1 MNTHNAAGIE
11 AAARLG
17 AQRVTLARELSVL
30 EIAHLAEVAD
40 GYGMEVESFAHG
52 ALCVCYSGQCFM
64 SSLIGGRSANRGLCA
79 QACRCPTRCTT
90 WRCARTCPR
99 RASICCPA
107 ALCAIDLLPELVEAG
122 VTSFKIEGRMKSPE
136 YVFAVT
142 QTYRAVLDRT
152 LAERAAGSGKD
163 VRAAEDEHRTL
174 AEAFSR
180 GFTTAYL
187 ENQRGNDI
195 MSYGRPNNR
204 GVFVGRVTSAKNGV
218 ATVAA
223 ERPLAPGDV
232 LEFWTNKGHFAYTL
246 DQVSLDK
253 QGNVRMAPDRPVG
266 KGDRVFRVRSA
277 EAAFEDDVFEPRVA
291 VTGRV
296 VLRIGQPLR
305 VEFSLAPSAAARHP
319 ERSEAQPS
327 EVEGSRAAT
336 AHTPPI
342 GAAEGVAIEPAR
354 TKPVTVDDVRAHVD
368 RLGQTPFL
376 LESLEVE
383 LDEGVGIGFSQLHR
397 VRAAALDDLAQQ
409 LLAPTRNRAL
419 PRVRERTALAPAR
432 PRGVRIAAWARILP
446 AHARRSGQALT
457 SSTCLRSTTSAARPW
472 WWANVLPLQSK
483 RAIRSRPS
491 WRCQL
496 LNTTRFRARARRPST
511 SILGATSSQASLC
524 SWRIWPASCA
534 PPSWDARS
542 KYLAAHPHH
551 ESAIA
556 RSGRRAGSAPGVA
569 VARAHAGPDRRHRR
583 RCTG

>member
-1 MNTHNAAGIE
+1 MSHAIELLAPAGNAAALRAAVRGGADAVYLGLDSFNARRGADNFTLETLADACAYAHLRGVRVYVTFNTAVLPSEVARALETVRQAYRAGADAFIVQDIGIASEISRALPEARLHISTQMNTHNAAGIE

-79 QACRCPTRCTT
+79 QACRLPYTLHNVALRKNL
-90 WRCARTCPR
+90 
-99 RASICCPA
+99 PA
-107 ALCAIDLLPELVEAG
+107 PGEHLLSPQDLCAIDLLPELVEAG

-305 VEFSLAPSAAARHP
+305 VEFSLAPSAA
-319 ERSEAQPS
+319 ERSRGIPCGDSPYPPDRRSRRRCDRARAYEAGDGRRRACACRSP
-327 EVEGSRAAT
+327 GSNS
-336 AHTPPI
+336 
-342 GAAEGVAIEPAR
+342 VSAR
-354 TKPVTVDDVRAHVD
+354 IARGRTRRGCGY
-368 RLGQTPFL
+368 RLL
-376 LESLEVE
+376 
-383 LDEGVGIGFSQLHR
+383 
-397 VRAAALDDLAQQ
+397 AAA
-409 LLAPTRNRAL
+409 
-419 PRVRERTALAPAR
+419 PR
-432 PRGVRIAAWARILP
+432 
-446 AHARRSGQALT
+446 ARR
-457 SSTCLRSTTSAARPW
+457 
-472 WWANVLPLQSK
+472 
-483 RAIRSRPS
+483 
-491 WRCQL
+491 
-496 LNTTRFRARARRPST
+496 RARRP
-511 SILGATSSQASLC
+511 
-524 SWRIWPASCA
+524 CA
-534 PPSWDARS
+534 
-542 KYLAAHPHH
+542 AA
-551 ESAIA
+551 
-556 RSGRRAGSAPGVA
+556 
-569 VARAHAGPDRRHRR
+569 ARAHAQPCVAACAGAHGACARAPARRAHRGVGHESCLRTRGEAGR
-583 RCTG
+583 R

>member
-1 MNTHNAAGIE
+1 MSHAIELLAPAGNAAALRAAVRGGADAVYLGLDSFNARRGADNFTLETLADACAYAHLRGVRVYVTFNTAVLPSEVARALETVRQAYRAGADAFIVQDIGIASEISRALPEARLHISTQMNTHNAAGIE

-79 QACRCPTRCTT
+79 QACRLPYTLHNVALRKNL
-90 WRCARTCPR
+90 
-99 RASICCPA
+99 PA
-107 ALCAIDLLPELVEAG
+107 PGEHLLSPQDLCAIDLLPELVEAG

-296 VLRIGQPLR
+296 VLRI
-305 VEFSLAPSAAARHP
+305 SLLW
-319 ERSEAQPS
+319 Q
-327 EVEGSRAAT
+327 
-336 AHTPPI
+336 
-342 GAAEGVAIEPAR
+342 
-354 TKPVTVDDVRAHVD
+354 
-368 RLGQTPFL
+368 
-376 LESLEVE
+376 
-383 LDEGVGIGFSQLHR
+383 
-397 VRAAALDDLAQQ
+397 
-409 LLAPTRNRAL
+409 AL
-419 PRVRERTALAPAR
+419 P
-432 PRGVRIAAWARILP
+432 
-446 AHARRSGQALT
+446 
-457 SSTCLRSTTSAARPW
+457 
-472 WWANVLPLQSK
+472 
-483 RAIRSRPS
+483 
-491 WRCQL
+491 
-496 LNTTRFRARARRPST
+496 
-511 SILGATSSQASLC
+511 
-524 SWRIWPASCA
+524 
-534 PPSWDARS
+534 D
-542 KYLAAHPHH
+542 
-551 ESAIA
+551 
-556 RSGRRAGSAPGVA
+556 
-569 VARAHAGPDRRHRR
+569 
-583 RCTG
+583 